1 MSRKT
6 KLEFIIESTR
16 EERAARRCSESP
28 YKDLYNSDGCTHVR
42 RVSRLRKG
50 SLTRRSSL
58 VVWFTA
64 VSPAMGAS
72 RRPVKKAGRGKWR
85 GHSFAGHLL
94 KLAPNPPSTP
104 GKSQTTEQNLPAG
117 VRKLC
122 LTDNAP
128 GVRGKVLE
136 GLQQDQAREFGGGPR
151 D

>member
-1 MSRKT
+1 MCVCVCVCV
-6 KLEFIIESTR
+6 
-16 EERAARRCSESP
+16 CSESSQGGV
-28 YKDLYNSDGCTHVR
+28 LWLSGCVCASPPHKVELSGCVCVCVCA
-42 RVSRLRKG
+42 RVL
-50 SLTRRSSL
+50 LTRWSSL

-94 KLAPNPPSTP
+94 KLAPTPPSTP